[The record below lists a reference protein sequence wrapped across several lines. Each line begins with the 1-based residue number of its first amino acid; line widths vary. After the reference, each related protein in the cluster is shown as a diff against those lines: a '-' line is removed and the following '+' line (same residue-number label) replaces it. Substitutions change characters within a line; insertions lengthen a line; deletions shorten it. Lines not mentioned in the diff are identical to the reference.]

1 MAAAVP
7 RPLRPRS
14 RTWHARR
21 VNVARRVIELLIDDA
36 PREVVESEMLACR
49 RAIEVMSEVERGE
62 SRADLDLAVDLGAL
76 LDKHRRRSRELRA
89 LYETASDLSSMRDVS
104 GVLRAIVK
112 RGRQLLDTDVAYLM
126 LVDEQRGDTFMR
138 VTEGTTS
145 AEFRDIRLPLGVGL
159 GGRVAQVLAPHWTRN
174 YLTDERF
181 THVID
186 GIVLEEQLV
195 AILGVP
201 LAVGNRLLGVLFAA
215 DRDERD
221 FSQGE
226 VSLLAS
232 LAHHAA
238 IAIDNAQL
246 LQETREALNAL
257 ASANSVIEE
266 INRGLERT
274 VEVHEHLMAAVTGGG
289 SLQELADVIVD
300 VMGGCVVFV
309 DSAGRETVRA
319 MAQEGCWREAVDV
332 ALAGPAQLQ
341 DLRRTTLVRIGEQ
354 PVLVT
359 PVITGDERLGSVL
372 YTSDAARESDGRNLE
387 RAASVIA
394 LLLLNRRAQDEA
406 DNRVRGELLAEL
418 LMGKVGDEDSL
429 RRRARLLDIDLSE
442 GMAVLVVLPT
452 TAAGSKAVQAHV
464 GGLVRN
470 GRGLMTVYSDRI
482 VLTLPLDHPCATAPS
497 LAARLQGLGATVG
510 GSAPAHEVADM
521 SVHAERA
528 HRAAKVLVALGR
540 RGEGCSVEDLGLYG
554 LLLSDSEQQHIR
566 AFVDAT
572 IGQVQRYDSR
582 RGSSL
587 VPTLE
592 AYFAA
597 ECHAVAAAE
606 SLFVH
611 VNTVYQR
618 LERVD
623 RLLGDGWRLA
633 DRALEIRLALRLARM
648 LS

>member
-1 MAAAVP
+1 M
-7 RPLRPRS
+7 
-14 RTWHARR
+14 
-21 VNVARRVIELLIDDA
+21 NVARRVIKLLVDDA
-36 PREVVESEMLACR
+36 PREVVEAEVLASL
-49 RAIEVMSEVERGE
+49 RAIDAMPEVEREE
-62 SRADLDLAVDLGAL
+62 SRVDLDLAVELGAL

-104 GVLRAIVK
+104 GVLQAIVK

-145 AEFRDIRLPLGVGL
+145 AEFRGIRLPLGVGL

-186 GIVLEEQLV
+186 GIVLGERLV

-232 LAHHAA
+232 LADHAA

-246 LQETREALNAL
+246 LQETREAANAL
-257 ASANSVIEE
+257 ASANDVIEE
-266 INRGLERT
+266 INHRLERA
-274 VEVHEHLMAAVTGGG
+274 VEMHEHLMAAVIEGG
-289 SLQELADVIVD
+289 SMQDLADVIVD
-300 VMGGCVVFV
+300 VMGGCAVLL
-309 DSAGRETVRA
+309 DGAGRETARA
-319 MAQEGCWREAVDV
+319 MSQEGSSPETADK
-332 ALAGPAQLQ
+332 ALSEPAQLHE
-341 DLRRTTLVRIGEQ
+341 LRRTALLQIDGQ
-354 PVLVT
+354 PVLIT
-359 PVITGDERLGSVL
+359 PILTGDERLGSVV
-372 YTSDAARESDGRNLE
+372 YTSKEAGESDGRNLE
-387 RAASVIA
+387 RAAAVIA

-418 LMGKVGDEDSL
+418 LMGKVGDEESL
-429 RRRARLLDIDLSE
+429 RRRARLLDVDLSG
-442 GMAVLVVLPT
+442 GMAVLVVLPPAT
-452 TAAGSKAVQAHV
+452 SGSKAIQAQM

-470 GRGLMTVYSDRI
+470 GHGLMTVYSDRI
-482 VLTLPLDHPCATAPS
+482 VLTLPLDDPLATAHS
-497 LAARLQGLGATVG
+497 LATRLQSLGATVG
-510 GSAPAHEVADM
+510 GSGPAREVAEL

-540 RGEGCSVEDLGLYG
+540 QGEGCSANDLGLYS

-566 AFVDAT
+566 AFIDTT
-572 IGQVQRYDSR
+572 IGEVQRYDER

-587 VPTLE
+587 IPTLE

-597 ECHAVAAAE
+597 ESHAVAAAE

-623 RLLGDGWRLA
+623 RLLGQGWRVG
-633 DRALEIRLALRLARM
+633 DRALEIRLALRMQRM
-648 LS
+648 LP